1 MSVMDKLRNLF
12 QRTDLPD
19 ETRQLYQNS
28 SSPRDLIKGL
38 ETLRGRNE
46 IELRENEEE
55 LIGIEKAIIMEEN
68 SIRKG
73 GLTPTE
79 ETIILRRI
87 ERLEKQRA
95 NLEKQVSIYN
105 ENVNLHLNLIAKIQ
119 EMEAMRS
126 RGVGEDEID
135 RLVDEVEDHVEEYK
149 RVSIAA
155 ESGTSTVSAIDES
168 AERRRLE
175 EIKKRIVG
183 APEAPRPQSVEEPQP
198 KKRALE
204 N

>member
-1 MSVMDKLRNLF
+1 MSVMDKLKNLF
-12 QRTDLPD
+12 QRADLPD
-19 ETRQLYQNS
+19 ETRQLYVNAAN
-28 SSPRDLIKGL
+28 PRDLVKGL

-46 IELRENEEE
+46 IDLRENEEE
-55 LIGIEKAIIMEEN
+55 LIGLERAIILEEN

-87 ERLEKQRA
+87 ERLEKQRG
-95 NLEKQVSIYN
+95 NLEKQVAIYN

-126 RGVGEDEID
+126 RGVGEEEID

-155 ESGTSTVSAIDES
+155 EGGANTVPAVDQS

-183 APEAPRPQSVEEPQP
+183 VKEEPKAP
-198 KKRALE
+198 ALTEPLAKKKSLE
-204 N
+204 S